1 METFNEKAEELM
13 EKLEEK
19 ADGKKEFSM
28 LTMMSRVTLDVIAK
42 VPAVCFLASQ
52 EGMEVAGSGA
62 GARETDLYPE
72 MPKELRQQLRDFHS
86 DWDIGRSS

>member
-42 VPAVCFLASQ
+42 VPAVCFLASF
-52 EGMEVAGSGA
+52 AIS
-62 GARETDLYPE
+62 R
-72 MPKELRQQLRDFHS
+72 KE
-86 DWDIGRSS
+86 WK

>member
-28 LTMMSRVTLDVIAK
+28 LTMMNRVTMDIIAK
-42 VPAVCFLASQ
+42 VPAVFSLVS
-52 EGMEVAGSGA
+52 
-62 GARETDLYPE
+62 L
-72 MPKELRQQLRDFHS
+72 
-86 DWDIGRSS
+86 